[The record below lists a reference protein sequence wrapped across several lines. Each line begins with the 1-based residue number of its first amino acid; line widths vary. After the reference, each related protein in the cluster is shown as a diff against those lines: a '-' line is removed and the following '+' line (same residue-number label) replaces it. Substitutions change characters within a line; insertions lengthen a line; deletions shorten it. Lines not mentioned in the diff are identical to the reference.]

1 MREVLSTTASGKTG
15 QLTLNILAWNIH
27 GVSDKLG
34 YPDIYKKLKNYNV
47 IFLSESWL
55 RENADEKEYDLK
67 GYAPTCVPRCNIGDF
82 SKASGGLIMYVKKD
96 ISDYVNFQKSVC
108 DHFMVIRIENI
119 PTPTFIIFSY
129 ILPLDT
135 TYKCPSCDNNF
146 YEQLYDLYITY
157 SSRGNVY
164 VCGDLN
170 SRTANESDCPESY
183 ETSILDNLGIE
194 DCSSTINN
202 SDNSLPMRKSQ
213 DTVCNKQGKLLLDFC
228 KSTGLRI
235 VNGRFNDSG
244 QFTYYRLL
252 RKGTTKIAKSMID
265 YLLVPSNNF
274 KDIVHFEVN
283 NKLPESDH
291 CSISYSFSVNIHPTS
306 ESISSTSVNM
316 KPYHKYRWEDSKC
329 EHFTQCLF
337 DEIGI
342 TFLDEFIDSI
352 RELRSCDE
360 VSDTFGCFIEQAAA
374 RCLTKVKFKVKRPE
388 IPQNDWYD
396 EECKVLRKQ
405 LKDNKN
411 SINYLELDSEYNRI
425 IQKKKRNSK
434 LGKSSEVIHAKN
446 PTDMWNKLKEYSTP
460 TKTDTHLGLGD
471 FYNHFAKPA
480 VENPNNVHCFD
491 LTFEENIVNF
501 MKNYKSKAK
510 ENMDVYDDSDM
521 SIISELLNSVI
532 TEDEV
537 MHALGNLK
545 KGKSP
550 GLDGL
555 PIDIFINCKKALL
568 PIMLQLLNYVL
579 ENGVYPNKWAEGLI
593 DPQFKKGSSELP
605 SNFRRISILPAVSKV
620 IEYILNNRLQYVDRV
635 FRKEDPYN
643 GGFKKDSR
651 TTDNIFVLS
660 SLIECS
666 KIQKKPLYV
675 CFVDFKRALDCV
687 RREFMFFKLLSKGY
701 GSKVLDL
708 IMDMY
713 SKTKSYVKWEG
724 KLSPSFLDNLGVAQ
738 GGILSPYLF
747 NSFLS
752 DLCDS
757 LSKSHGVVLD
767 AETILTHLFWADDLI
782 LLSETALGLQ
792 AQIDNLFAFCSKWQM
807 IINNLKTKVLIFNQ
821 NQSEQS
827 QKVCVGG
834 VDIEVTTQYNYL
846 GMLFSTVQQSKISEG
861 YIISNCRRALYK
873 IRSYSL
879 PLGQLPPTT
888 GLQLFDSLIMPL
900 MDYASELWSSKPVV
914 DALEVFHL
922 GYLKRILGVRPSTPT
937 LAVYGEGRVTESGVI
952 CPYLA
957 WAIYKGY
964 WIASLHAWNVN
975 RDQVGSTRC
984 Q

>member
-1 MREVLSTTASGKTG
+1 M
-15 QLTLNILAWNIH
+15 TLNVLAWNIH
-27 GVSDKLG
+27 GLSDKLG
-34 YPDIYKKLKNYNV
+34 YPDVFTKLTNYN
-47 IFLSESWL
+47 IILLSESWL
-55 RENADEKEYDLK
+55 RESSDEKEYTLK
-67 GYAPTCVPRCNIGDF
+67 GYVPKSVPRCNTDDY

-96 ISDYVNFQKSVC
+96 ISAYVKFQKSLC

-119 PTPTFIIFSY
+119 PTPIFIIFSY
-129 ILPLDT
+129 ILPFDT

-157 SSRGNVY
+157 SSHGTVY

-170 SRTANESDCPESY
+170 SRTASESDCPENY
-183 ETSILDNLGIE
+183 DTSILDNLGMD
-194 DCSSTINN
+194 DCSITTCD
-202 SDNSLPMRKSQ
+202 SDNSLPVRKSH

-244 QFTYYRLL
+244 QFTYFRLL
-252 RKGTTKIAKSMID
+252 RKGTTKVAKSMID

-274 KDIVHFEVN
+274 IDIVQFEVN
-283 NKLPESDH
+283 SKMPESDH
-291 CSISYSFSVNIHPTS
+291 CSISYRFSANIVPNR
-306 ESISSTSVNM
+306 ESVSNGIDYL
-316 KPYHKYRWEDSKC
+316 KPYYKYKWEDSKC
-329 EHFTQCLF
+329 ENFMQCLF
-337 DEIGI
+337 DEVGI
-342 TFLDEFIDSI
+342 TFLENFTDSI

-374 RCLTKVKFKVKRPE
+374 RCLTKAKFKVERPE

-396 EECKVLRKQ
+396 EECKVLRKK

-411 SINYLELDSEYNRI
+411 SPNYPELDSEYNRV
-425 IQKKKRNSK
+425 IQRKKRNSK
-434 LGKSSEVIHAKN
+434 LRKSSEVLHAKN
-446 PTDMWNKLKEYSTP
+446 PTDMWKKLKEYGSP
-460 TKTDTHLGLGD
+460 TKTDTHLALED

-491 LTFEENIVNF
+491 LKFEENIVNF
-501 MKNYKSKAK
+501 MKTYKSNAK
-510 ENMDVYDDSDM
+510 DNNTVCDDTDRSL
-521 SIISELLNSVI
+521 ISELLNSIV
-532 TEDEV
+532 TEEEV
-537 MHALGNLK
+537 MNALGNLK

-555 PIDIFINCKKALL
+555 PIDIFINCKKVLL
-568 PIMLQLLNYVL
+568 PIILQLLNYIL
-579 ENGVYPNKWAEGLI
+579 DNGIYPNRWAEGLI
-593 DPQFKKGSSELP
+593 DPQYKKGSTELP
-605 SNFRRISILPAVSKV
+605 SNFRRISILPAVSKI

-651 TTDNIFVLS
+651 TTDNIFILS

-675 CFVDFKRALDCV
+675 CFVDFKRAFDCV

-708 IMDMY
+708 IINMY
-713 SKTKSYVKWEG
+713 SKTKSFVKWKG
-724 KLSPSFLDNLGVAQ
+724 KLSQSFLDNLGVAQ

-757 LSKSHGVVLD
+757 LSNRYGVVID

-782 LLSETALGLQ
+782 LLSESADGLQ
-792 AQIDNLFAFCSKWQM
+792 AQIDNLHTFCSKWQM

-821 NQSEQS
+821 DKNEQL
-827 QKVCVGG
+827 QKFHVGD
-834 VDIEVTTQYNYL
+834 VDIEVSTQYNYL
-846 GMLFSTVQQSKISEG
+846 GMLFSTVKQSKISEG

-900 MDYASELWSSKPVV
+900 MDYASELWSCKSVV

-937 LAVYGEGRVTESGVI
+937 LAVYGEFARQPVSYRLEMNKLK
-952 CPYLA
+952 YLHR
-957 WAIYKGY
+957 
-964 WIASLHAWNVN
+964 LWNLPTYSITGDRPKHPMSITPQPCIPKTPHMN
-975 RDQVGSTRC
+975 S
-984 Q
+984 